1 MDQDVEALYGI
12 AMPDDGDITMGGGA
26 PSVADAASV
35 HEADEEE
42 DDEYDGLGALENAA
56 AKEFFVDQPPSSKR
70 QKTRASAAA
79 AEAAAAA
86 AAEGEGEGEEDD
98 EDAIE
103 KPRSADAPM
112 ADGPGLPGG
121 DDFGFGLDDPMLP
134 AGADE
139 PPPPADEP
147 PPPPSSSRAGRRS
160 SAAAEQDID
169 AEFELQ
175 GSAAPAARQQR
186 ARKPK
191 RKVAMVLD
199 REIQLSAETI
209 RAELSDTSALVRD
222 LAKEAAEDAAA
233 AAAGGA
239 AYDDDDELDL
249 FDGPPDPSIVP
260 QAALGLFR
268 LTGPVL
274 KRARVGENWEL
285 AGANPVGEA
294 ARAPA
299 ARGAAADGD
308 GDEEEE
314 GEGTQD
320 ELPRRR
326 SSRFAEPE
334 APADG
339 AFEFDG
345 PMAFD
350 EPPPP
355 ADDEP
360 PPPFEADPAGPEVV
374 GFAAS
379 IALPNVGEGDD
390 VAVLSK
396 QDSKSS
402 QDSASQREL
411 GSQPDPSKWAPRTGK
426 VYEMLRGTFDQSADE
441 ALSFNAMIDA
451 TKNNVEKRRVVAG
464 AFQELLFLSTHGL
477 LYLEQARP
485 YADIIIDK
493 TEAFDTVGEM
503 IDAA

>member
-79 AEAAAAA
+79 AEAAA

>member
-1 MDQDVEALYGI
+1 
-12 AMPDDGDITMGGGA
+12 
-26 PSVADAASV
+26 
-35 HEADEEE
+35 
-42 DDEYDGLGALENAA
+42 
-56 AKEFFVDQPPSSKR
+56 
-70 QKTRASAAA
+70 
-79 AEAAAAA
+79 
-86 AAEGEGEGEEDD
+86 
-98 EDAIE
+98 
-103 KPRSADAPM
+103 
-112 ADGPGLPGG
+112 
-121 DDFGFGLDDPMLP
+121 
-134 AGADE
+134 
-139 PPPPADEP
+139 
-147 PPPPSSSRAGRRS
+147 
-160 SAAAEQDID
+160 
-169 AEFELQ
+169 
-175 GSAAPAARQQR
+175 
-186 ARKPK
+186 
-191 RKVAMVLD
+191 MVLD

-239 AYDDDDELDL
+239 AYDDDELDL

-274 KRARVGENWEL
+274 KRARVGENSEL

-374 GFAAS
+374 GFAARHRDAPDDLGAGARS
-379 IALPNVGEGDD
+379 PAAAERRRALRRNACFQGCQRVC
-390 VAVLSK
+390 
-396 QDSKSS
+396 
-402 QDSASQREL
+402 QRE
-411 GSQPDPSKWAPRTGK
+411 
-426 VYEMLRGTFDQSADE
+426 
-441 ALSFNAMIDA
+441 
-451 TKNNVEKRRVVAG
+451 KRVAN
-464 AFQELLFLSTHGL
+464 
-477 LYLEQARP
+477 
-485 YADIIIDK
+485 
-493 TEAFDTVGEM
+493 
-503 IDAA
+503 